1 MVFNN
6 HRGDGVTT
14 EFTIGQ
20 YFPNENSIIVKV
32 DNLIKAVNADY
43 TIDYQNNQIVVDPAP
58 ALGAAVDILSIG
70 FNSANIL
77 DLDYFIADGETTE
90 YITKANWL
98 PTITSTVLVN
108 GEALGYILFSTDD
121 QYTDLVGQTWRSRA
135 GIRFENAPP
144 AGAVINYIIDTSG
157 ATQTASIVKVE
168 TITHNGTVASYQLAN
183 PVGINSPLDQNVLVR
198 TGQTIL
204 KPASANYF
212 TLENT
217 NLIYELKDYKYQTV
231 AVSASD
237 IKVYRDATQL
247 TLGKNYTVK
256 FNNAGTT
263 FKLIESS
270 ISILDGAGYVIGD
283 ILDAV
288 GGDLGLSG
296 NAAKFAVAQVSVSG
310 AIQSLEVI
318 RQGS

>member
-1 MVFNN
+1 
-6 HRGDGVTT
+6 
-14 EFTIGQ
+14 
-20 YFPNENSIIVKV
+20 
-32 DNLIKAVNADY
+32 
-43 TIDYQNNQIVVDPAP
+43 
-58 ALGAAVDILSIG
+58 
-70 FNSANIL
+70 
-77 DLDYFIADGETTE
+77 
-90 YITKANWL
+90 
-98 PTITSTVLVN
+98 
-108 GEALGYILFSTDD
+108 
-121 QYTDLVGQTWRSRA
+121 
-135 GIRFENAPP
+135 
-144 AGAVINYIIDTSG
+144 
-157 ATQTASIVKVE
+157 
-168 TITHNGTVASYQLAN
+168 
-183 PVGINSPLDQNVLVR
+183 
-198 TGQTIL
+198 
-204 KPASANYF
+204 
-212 TLENT
+212 
-217 NLIYELKDYKYQTV
+217 V

-318 RQGS
+318 RQGSYITAPSGPIDLDGGTGTNAKLTAEFEISEDFADIEIKLKSSAYVDNAKLTVLIDTDADYIITNGTNIEFLDSYVLGTQFEITSFYNHNILGVERTIDQLIPSTDLINGTVEYYELSGKLGGTFKLRNTAVSESFVWVIKNGELLMAGRDYYLEDDFTTIKLKDYLYEGDSVQLIAFTNTVVHEDFAYMQFKDMLNRVHYKRLNKEIGRAHV